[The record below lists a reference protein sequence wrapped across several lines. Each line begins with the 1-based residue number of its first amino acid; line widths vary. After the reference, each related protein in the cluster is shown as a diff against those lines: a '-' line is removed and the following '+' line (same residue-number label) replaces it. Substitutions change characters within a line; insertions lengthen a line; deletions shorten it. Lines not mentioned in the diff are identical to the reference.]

1 MKISNTHQNFANR
14 QDFGYQQRAL
24 SHPDEFLGPN
34 WKEVINFWLYLDNL
48 SDEQFNLVERPYLN
62 LDTAVRQII
71 RERARCAARYVI
83 SESISYH
90 VYMSAPTCAS
100 GFASRELIGAHK
112 LLEQG
117 FPLICTTLFLDYGT
131 L

>member
-14 QDFGYQQRAL
+14 QDFGYQQRVL
-24 SHPDEFLGPN
+24 SHPDEFPGPN
-34 WKEVINFWLYLDNL
+34 WKEIINFWIYLDTL
-48 SDEQFNLVERPYLN
+48 SPEQFNLVERHYLN
-62 LDTAVRQII
+62 LDPPVRQII
-71 RERARCAARYVI
+71 KERARWAALYDTP
-83 SESISYH
+83 EPISYR

-100 GFASRELIGAHK
+100 GFATRELIGTHK

-117 FPLICTTLFLDYGT
+117 YPLQCTTLFLDYGT